1 MIKKAMDLGTVKKN
15 FGSKPSRCRFKSQE
29 KFAKDVRLVFQNAL
43 LYNKDD
49 EHVKGSVY
57 DAAQHLL
64 RVFEMAYAKSKE
76 TVFKDDNECMTESQ
90 NGANKDSLVM
100 NERKLSW
107 MKTLNKRKSR
117 KINQTKKKKS
127 QRNPNRTRSRFIHQY
142 SIIASRYRILCI
154 VYGVQKKLRNRSY
167 SSLDAFAYDFDRL
180 FCMRICSLR
189 F

>member
-1 MIKKAMDLGTVKKN
+1 MISEKAHAECLRLLELLINKRVQESWSWVFMTGYHNVIKKAMDLGTVKKN

-100 NERKLSW
+100 NERKLSN
-107 MKTLNKRKSR
+107 LDRNLDE
-117 KINQTKKKKS
+117 NVEQTKVKKDKSNEKEKKS
-127 QRNPNRTRSRFIHQY
+127 
-142 SIIASRYRILCI
+142 
-154 VYGVQKKLRNRSY
+154 KKSK
-167 SSLDAFAYDFDRL
+167 
-180 FCMRICSLR
+180 
-189 F
+189 